1 MEIRKSS
8 LWKVSDSPPGTACE
22 SRCPA
27 GGTLHGSGA
36 LLAYPGFIWYA
47 HNGEAKTLARG
58 RLRAVAVD
66 GKTSRR
72 ARRADG
78 TRVHL
83 LGIAE
88 HGGHPLDQL
97 EVDVNHNET
106 GGVRGV
112 PLPGI
117 RQSREV
123 RP

>member
-1 MEIRKSS
+1 MSRRRDTPW
-8 LWKVSDSPPGTACE
+8 LWRAPG
-22 SRCPA
+22 
-27 GGTLHGSGA
+27 L
-36 LLAYPGFIWYA
+36 PGFIWYA